1 MYIVKRSG
9 KREKFDPDK
18 IRIALNH
25 ANSSVKEKDQISKIV
40 INNIVDKI
48 EKLAEEKETMF
59 TVEDIQDSIEEYLIT
74 INKYELARS
83 YIRYRYKKELARDKY
98 SELMNVVSDKIAC
111 KDIQN
116 QNANMDEKSFG
127 GRIGETSS
135 LIMKQFALD
144 YCVSPKTRE
153 NHLNNEIYL
162 HDLDQLAVGSHNC
175 LSYPFDKALNEGLN
189 TRQTDVRP
197 AGSVCTAMQLVA
209 VYFQLQSLNQFGGV
223 SATHLDSTMVPFVRK
238 SFSKYFKDGLK
249 HFKPRDKLQI
259 DKELNFNNEIINKRK
274 YKKIYNYAMEM
285 TEKECH
291 QAVEAMFHNLNT
303 LQSRSGNQLE
313 KVAA

>member
-1 MYIVKRSG
+1 
-9 KREKFDPDK
+9 
-18 IRIALNH
+18 
-25 ANSSVKEKDQISKIV
+25 
-40 INNIVDKI
+40 
-48 EKLAEEKETMF
+48 MF

-209 VYFQLQSLNQFGGV
+209 VYFQL
-223 SATHLDSTMVPFVRK
+223 
-238 SFSKYFKDGLK
+238 
-249 HFKPRDKLQI
+249 
-259 DKELNFNNEIINKRK
+259 
-274 YKKIYNYAMEM
+274 
-285 TEKECH
+285 
-291 QAVEAMFHNLNT
+291 
-303 LQSRSGNQLE
+303 
-313 KVAA
+313 